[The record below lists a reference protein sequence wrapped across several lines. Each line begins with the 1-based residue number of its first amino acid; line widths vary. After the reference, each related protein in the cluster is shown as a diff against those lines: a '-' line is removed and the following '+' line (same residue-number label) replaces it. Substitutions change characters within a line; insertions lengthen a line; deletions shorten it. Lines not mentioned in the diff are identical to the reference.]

1 MKSKGGR
8 EYLGHYITIQA
19 VTLASILYVSFP
31 DRYIQCHV
39 GGDGGMMFQDIV
51 INIFGIENTSKM
63 LERRHGPTIVMA
75 AVQFNGWDSL
85 QSRV

>member
-1 MKSKGGR
+1 M
-8 EYLGHYITIQA
+8 I
-19 VTLASILYVSFP
+19 
-31 DRYIQCHV
+31 
-39 GGDGGMMFQDIV
+39 

-75 AVQFNGWDSL
+75 AVQFNEWDSL